1 MRLAGD
7 IAINRHRG
15 LAQLDLGQ
23 GLGQAGLCRLHERR
37 VIRPGHRQRDRALGP
52 GRLGRLAGGVHFV
65 GITGDDDLPG
75 TVEIGQAH
83 AGLFADCAH
92 RLLIETDDCRHPAG
106 AGLAC
111 LLHQLAATPYH
122 AQAILKGN
130 RIRCGQR
137 SELAQRQTGRGL
149 K

>member
-1 MRLAGD
+1 MCFAGD
-7 IAINRHRG
+7 VAIDWHRG
-15 LAQLDLGQ
+15 LTQFGTGQ

-83 AGLFADCAH
+83 AGLFADSAH

-111 LLHQLAATPYH
+111 LLHQLAAPTNH
-122 AQAILKGN
+122 AKAILKAN
-130 RIRCGQR
+130 RIRSGQR
-137 SELAQRQTGRGL
+137 SELAQRQTGRGF